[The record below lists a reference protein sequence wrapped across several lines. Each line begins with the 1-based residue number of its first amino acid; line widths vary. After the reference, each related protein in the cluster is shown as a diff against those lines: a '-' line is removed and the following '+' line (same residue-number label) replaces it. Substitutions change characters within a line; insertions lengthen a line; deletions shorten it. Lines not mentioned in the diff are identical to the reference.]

1 DVGSGIHVHEGAECH
16 LYPLTLDSDGGG
28 TALVAPQIAWWI
40 LDPQASLVIP
50 PQCGLVGH
58 MFSLLCRHSQLEQKE
73 GLSGG
78 VPESP
83 GIRFMRGVQG
93 RWALAARSGYGTT
106 SQERPFQT
114 TL

>member
-1 DVGSGIHVHEGAECH
+1 CRFS
-16 LYPLTLDSDGGG
+16 PPMLDGDGGG
-28 TALVAPQIAWWI
+28 TALVPPQIAGGF
-40 LDPQASLVIP
+40 LDPQASLVVT

-58 MFSLLCRHSQLEQKE
+58 MFSLLCRRNQLELKE

-83 GIRFMRGVQG
+83 GTRFMRGVQG